1 VNSRPLAVLFV
12 EDNEDLRQI
21 GVEMLRELGHEVL
34 AAPDAEM
41 ALEMLA
47 QRSWDA
53 LITDINLPGIS
64 GVALV
69 KQVITRWPR
78 VSTIISSGHAEMTT
92 ELIRREL
99 RNDVLFLPKPF
110 DLDALEQIL
119 KEVVEVRI
127 GPSTGPIPLAQSEER
142 FRLLVE
148 GVIDY
153 AIFMLDPQGHVL
165 TWNTGAK
172 RIEGYE
178 ANEIIG
184 QHFSKFYPPEAL
196 QRHLPE
202 HELQVA
208 GTEGRLE
215 DEGWRVRKDG
225 TRFWANVVITAL
237 RDDTGVLRGFAEVTR
252 DLTQRREHEEAL
264 RRSEERYR
272 LLVEGLSEYAVFM
285 LDPNGYV
292 MTWNSGAERIKGYRA
307 DEIIGQHFSKF
318 HPLDAL
324 ESGWPEHELHVA
336 TETGRFVEDGWRI
349 RKDGKR
355 FWANVTI
362 TALRDRSGHLHGFA
376 KLTRDLSERKRTE
389 ALEADGV
396 QGKEMLEAER
406 SARIAAQRAAR
417 MKDEFLATLSHELR
431 TPLNSIL
438 GWTQILRRQ
447 GTPKPEDFH
456 RAMEVIER
464 NTRAQAKL
472 IEDLLDLSRVMSGR
486 IRLDVQQTAIVE
498 VVRGAIESAEPIAQT
513 KGVRLETVLDPRGGT
528 VSGDPGRLQ
537 QIVWNLLTNAI
548 KFTPKGGKIQVL
560 LQRINSHIEVSVS
573 DTGIGIS
580 ASFLPY
586 VFDRFSQSDSSTTRS
601 QGGLGLG
608 LAISKQLVELHGGSL
623 HAKSPGEGQGA
634 TFIVNLPLKILETEA
649 ASANRAHPTHPVPE
663 EQSILPRLEGVHALV
678 VDDEADARDLIQ
690 RVLQEQGAIVSVVA
704 SGAEAIR
711 IMETSRPDILI
722 SDVGM
727 PDMDGYQLMRRIRA
741 SEPQGRRIPAVALT
755 AFARAEDR
763 KRALLAGYQS
773 HVAKP
778 VDTAELLIVIA
789 GLVGQT

>member
-1 VNSRPLAVLFV
+1 MTERPIA
-12 EDNEDLRQI
+12 
-21 GVEMLRELGHEVL
+21 
-34 AAPDAEM
+34 
-41 ALEMLA
+41 
-47 QRSWDA
+47 
-53 LITDINLPGIS
+53 
-64 GVALV
+64 
-69 KQVITRWPR
+69 
-78 VSTIISSGHAEMTT
+78 STSLT
-92 ELIRREL
+92 
-99 RNDVLFLPKPF
+99 
-110 DLDALEQIL
+110 LD
-119 KEVVEVRI
+119 
-127 GPSTGPIPLAQSEER
+127 QSEER

-153 AIFMLDPQGHVL
+153 AIFMLDPQGQVL
-165 TWNTGAK
+165 TWNTGAR
-172 RIEGYE
+172 RIKGYE
-178 ANEIIG
+178 AKEIIG
-184 QHFSKFYPPEAL
+184 QHFSRFYPPEAL
-196 QRHLPE
+196 HRHFPE

-208 GTEGRLE
+208 GTEGRFE

-237 RDDTGVLRGFAEVTR
+237 RDDTGALRGFAKVTR

-264 RRSEERYR
+264 RLSEERIR
-272 LLVEGLSEYAVFM
+272 LLVEGVSDYAIFM

-292 MTWNSGAERIKGYRA
+292 MTWNGGAERIKGYRA

-318 HPLDAL
+318 YPLDVV
-324 ESGWPEHELHVA
+324 ESGWPEHELQVA
-336 TETGRFVEDGWRI
+336 TETGRFEDEGWRV
-349 RKDGKR
+349 RKDGTR

-362 TALRDRSGHLHGFA
+362 TALRDESGQLQGFA

-389 ALEADGV
+389 ALEADGM
-396 QGKEMLEAER
+396 QRQEMLEAER

-447 GTPKPEDFH
+447 GTPKPEDFQ

-464 NTRAQAKL
+464 NTRAQAQL
-472 IEDLLDLSRVMSGR
+472 IEDLLDLSRIMSGR
-486 IRLDVQQTAIVE
+486 IRLDVQQTAIVD
-498 VVRGAIESAEPIAQT
+498 VVRGAIESAEPTAQT
-513 KGVRLETVLDPRGGT
+513 KGVRLESILDPRGGT
-528 VSGDPGRLQ
+528 VSGDPSRLQ
-537 QIVWNLLTNAI
+537 QIVWNLLSNAI
-548 KFTPKGGKIQVL
+548 KFTPKGGKVQVL

-573 DTGIGIS
+573 DTGIGIP
-580 ASFLPY
+580 AGFLPY
-586 VFDRFSQSDSSTTRS
+586 VFDRFSQKDGSTTRS

-634 TFIVNLPLKILETEA
+634 TFIVNLPLTILETDTEA
-649 ASANRAHPTHPVPE
+649 ANRVHPTHPAAE
-663 EQSILPRLEGVHALV
+663 EQSILPNLAGVHALV

-690 RVLQEQGAIVSVVA
+690 RVLQEQGATVSVVA
-704 SGAEAIR
+704 SGEEAMR
-711 IMETSRPDILI
+711 IMENSEPDIVI
-722 SDVGM
+722 SDIGM

-741 SEPQGRRIPAVALT
+741 SERQGRRIPAVALT

-778 VDTAELLIVIA
+778 VDTAELVIVIA
-789 GLVGQT
+789 GLVRRT